1 MNNLLIF
8 DFDGVVVDTTMPAF
22 KFIQESLYKHG
33 LPTVEDS
40 FLRSIWGR
48 PVEEIHKL
56 IEEEI
61 GEEFPAKLR
70 LELKSYRPKCNPNQE
85 LAFFLQKSR
94 QNGDKIALVTNRT
107 KKDINGILD
116 HNTCR
121 HLLDLFHFVQSGEKN
136 IKKPDPLVFK
146 SILDSLEYQKYQ
158 IKNII
163 FFGDTVAYDYQA
175 VLNFNK
181 TSSYKMLFFGVIS
194 GASTE
199 KDFIKAGL
207 NSDYLISL
215 EEIPDKVSSF
225 LN

>member
-8 DFDGVVVDTTMPAF
+8 DFDGVVVDTTKLAF

-33 LPTVEDS
+33 LPTVDDS

-61 GEEFPAKLR
+61 DEKFPAKLR
-70 LELKSYRPKCNPNQE
+70 VELKNYRPKCSPASE
-85 LAFFLQKSR
+85 LAFILQKSR
-94 QNGDKIALVTNRT
+94 QNGNKIALVTNRS

-116 HNTCR
+116 HNICR
-121 HLLDLFHFVQSGEKN
+121 HILDLFNFIQSGEKN

-146 SILDSLEYQKYQ
+146 SILDSLEYQKWQ
-158 IKNII
+158 IENIV

-175 VLNFNK
+175 VLSFNK
-181 TSSYKMLFFGVIS
+181 TSSYKMLFFGVLS
-194 GASTE
+194 GANTE
-199 KDFIKAGL
+199 EDFIKAGL
-207 NSDYLISL
+207 NPDYLISL